1 MDILIMIGQLV
12 LALSILVGLH
22 EAGHMLTAKYFGMK
36 VSKFFIGFP
45 PTLFSKTYGET
56 EYGIGAIPLG
66 GFVKIEGMVDESL
79 DTQNLSAEPEPWE
92 FRAKPAWQRLIVM
105 LGGIIV
111 NFFLG
116 IIIFIGLVWI
126 NGEHFLPISEVKYGI
141 VAHELGKEMGLKD
154 GDRIIK
160 VNGNTIEK
168 FDETLSPDVL
178 LNSNSFYT
186 IERGGQILDI
196 KIPTDLLE
204 KLSDRKARKRLF
216 SPAAPFEVQKVITGM
231 PGEKAGLKEG
241 DKIMGINDI
250 GVLYFQQL
258 QDLLKTMKGKNVTL
272 HVQRK
277 DELLHFPMEITKDGT
292 IGFQPKLLLKEGTT
306 TFSFFQSIPKGAN
319 MAIEIL
325 DMNISGFGKIFK
337 GEVSASNAVSGPI
350 GIAQDMFGGHFNWTN
365 FWTNTAML
373 SLILAFM
380 NLLPI
385 PALDGGHSVLLLYE
399 MISRRKPS
407 LMFMEWAQK
416 IGMAIVLGLMVFAIF
431 NDVFKRLF

>member
-1 MDILIMIGQLV
+1 
-12 LALSILVGLH
+12 
-22 EAGHMLTAKYFGMK
+22 
-36 VSKFFIGFP
+36 
-45 PTLFSKTYGET
+45 
-56 EYGIGAIPLG
+56 
-66 GFVKIEGMVDESL
+66 
-79 DTQNLSAEPEPWE
+79 
-92 FRAKPAWQRLIVM
+92 
-105 LGGIIV
+105 
-111 NFFLG
+111 
-116 IIIFIGLVWI
+116 
-126 NGEHFLPISEVKYGI
+126 
-141 VAHELGKEMGLKD
+141 MGLKD

-277 DELLHFPMEITKDGT
+277 DELLHLPMEKV
-292 IGFQPKLLLKEGTT
+292 
-306 TFSFFQSIPKGAN
+306 
-319 MAIEIL
+319 M
-325 DMNISGFGKIFK
+325 
-337 GEVSASNAVSGPI
+337 
-350 GIAQDMFGGHFNWTN
+350 
-365 FWTNTAML
+365 
-373 SLILAFM
+373 
-380 NLLPI
+380 
-385 PALDGGHSVLLLYE
+385 
-399 MISRRKPS
+399 
-407 LMFMEWAQK
+407 
-416 IGMAIVLGLMVFAIF
+416 
-431 NDVFKRLF
+431 